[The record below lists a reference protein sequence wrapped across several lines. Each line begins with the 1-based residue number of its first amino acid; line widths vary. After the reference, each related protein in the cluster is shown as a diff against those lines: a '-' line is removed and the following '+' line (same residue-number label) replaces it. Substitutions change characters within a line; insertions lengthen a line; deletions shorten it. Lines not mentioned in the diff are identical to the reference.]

1 MTKSR
6 MLPILLAAVLSVS
19 VNTATFSAAAYA
31 AETDPEVS
39 TEGNVSING
48 SAQKDGKTCVMQT
61 LSGACYTP
69 NEGGDGEF
77 IGNFNGHRRDG
88 KMRYSLSD
96 IAPADAQKVADAIAE
111 IEDIINKS

>member
-1 MTKSR
+1 MGNFE
-6 MLPILLAAVLSVS
+6 IVS
-19 VNTATFSAAAYA
+19 STLNINFTFNN
-31 AETDPEVS
+31 E
-39 TEGNVSING
+39 NVSING

-88 KMRYSLSD
+88 KMLYSLSD
-96 IAPADAQKVADAIAE
+96 IAPADAQTVADAIAE

>member
-1 MTKSR
+1 MGNFEIVSS
-6 MLPILLAAVLSVS
+6 MLNI
-19 VNTATFSAAAYA
+19 NFTFNN
-31 AETDPEVS
+31 E
-39 TEGNVSING
+39 NVSING
-48 SAQKDGKTCVMQT
+48 SVQKDGKTGDIQT

-69 NEGGDGEF
+69 SESSGGDH

-88 KMRYSLSD
+88 KMLYSLSD

>member
-1 MTKSR
+1 MGNFEIVSS
-6 MLPILLAAVLSVS
+6 MLNI
-19 VNTATFSAAAYA
+19 NFTFNN
-31 AETDPEVS
+31 E
-39 TEGNVSING
+39 NVSING
-48 SAQKDGKTCVMQT
+48 SVQKDGKTGDMQT

-69 NEGGDGEF
+69 SESSEGDH

-88 KMRYSLSD
+88 KMLYSLSD

>member
-1 MTKSR
+1 MGNFE
-6 MLPILLAAVLSVS
+6 IVS
-19 VNTATFSAAAYA
+19 STLNINFTFNN
-31 AETDPEVS
+31 E
-39 TEGNVSING
+39 NVSING
-48 SAQKDGKTCVMQT
+48 SAQKDGKTYVMQT

-69 NEGGDGEF
+69 NKGGDGEF

-88 KMRYSLSD
+88 KMLYSLSD

>member
-1 MTKSR
+1 MGNFE
-6 MLPILLAAVLSVS
+6 IVS
-19 VNTATFSAAAYA
+19 STLNINFTFNN
-31 AETDPEVS
+31 E
-39 TEGNVSING
+39 NVSING
-48 SAQKDGKTCVMQT
+48 SAQKDGKTYVMQT

-69 NEGGDGEF
+69 NDGGDGEF

>member
-1 MTKSR
+1 MGNFEIVSS
-6 MLPILLAAVLSVS
+6 MLNI
-19 VNTATFSAAAYA
+19 NFTFNN
-31 AETDPEVS
+31 E
-39 TEGNVSING
+39 NVSING
-48 SAQKDGKTCVMQT
+48 SVQKDGKTGDIQT

-69 NEGGDGEF
+69 SESREGDH

-88 KMRYSLSD
+88 KMLYSLSD